1 MKAMKNK
8 FKLPEAGDCEPKGFA
23 GKILSAC
30 LLLLIVRIFFMQE
43 GQSTMFSVIGIA
55 IAILFYLFAVVLFI
69 HELKLYWGTW
79 RDDNEYFRIAA
90 LVRFVLM
97 TILCVVIT
105 WINIKTDPPTELI
118 ESILRFIRNME

>member
-1 MKAMKNK
+1 MKNK
-8 FKLPEAGDCEPKGFA
+8 FKLPAAEDCEPKGLA

-43 GQSTMFSVIGIA
+43 GQSTTFSLIGIT
-55 IAILFYLFAVVLFI
+55 IAILFYLFAVALFI

-97 TILCVVIT
+97 TLLCVGIT
-105 WINIKTDPPTELI
+105 WINIKTDPPVELI
-118 ESILRFIRNME
+118 ESISRL